1 VNDDRS
7 APPEVRFSSAVSCP
21 RALKVFVEYAPFPSV
36 CVQSQSLSR
45 YVQPETS
52 ANGFVSETILWA
64 PSYR

>member
-21 RALKVFVEYAPFPSV
+21 RALKVLVATTPFPSV
-36 CVQSQSLSR
+36 CVHNQSLSR
-45 YVQPETS
+45 YDHPETS